1 MHNVGDIINVMST
14 LVCVERLMVK
24 QVGKENHFICETTIK
39 NNVKRIYYTVKC
51 CFFSILLV

>member
-1 MHNVGDIINVMST
+1 MST